1 MQKNFKSYLKLFT
14 STFTLSAFTFGGGYV
29 IVPLMRK
36 AVRTLADDAAAV
48 WLFALPNPVITK
60 ATVTGVPQNSA
71 TLSFDLAPI
80 AIR

>member
-1 MQKNFKSYLKLFT
+1 MIYQSLCQEARVISSQSLHPP
-14 STFTLSAFTFGGGYV
+14 LSAHQWAATLEERRQQWLEMLGLW
-29 IVPLMRK
+29 PLPE
-36 AVRTLADDAAAV
+36 RTPLQ
-48 WLFALPNPVITK
+48 

>member
-1 MQKNFKSYLKLFT
+1 MQVDPERPGTEFLERLAREAADEA
-14 STFTLSAFTFGGGYV
+14 SADEL
-29 IVPLMRK
+29 VPLMRK

-48 WLFALPNPVITK
+48 WLFALPNLVITK